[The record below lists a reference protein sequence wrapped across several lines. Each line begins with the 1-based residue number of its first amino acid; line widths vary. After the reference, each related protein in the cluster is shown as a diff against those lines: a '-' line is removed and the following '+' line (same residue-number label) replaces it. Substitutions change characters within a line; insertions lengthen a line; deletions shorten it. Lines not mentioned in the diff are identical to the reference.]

1 MNIDPQSQSQMQK
14 KLVDDLG
21 IADLPEEQQNEIIIK
36 STEVLL
42 KRIFLETME
51 RLDGEAIDEYDKM
64 VENGASAQQIE
75 DFFKSKISNYGEMV
89 QKVIDNFKEEM
100 RQGSSATS

>member
-1 MNIDPQSQSQMQK
+1 MNIDPQSQSKMQK

-21 IADLPEEQQNEIIIK
+21 IANLSEEQQNEIIIK
-36 STEVLL
+36 VTEVLL

-51 RLDGEAIDEYDKM
+51 KLDGEAMDEYDKM

-75 DFFKSKISNYGEMV
+75 DFFKSKISNYEEMV
-89 QKVIDNFKEEM
+89 EKVIDNFKEEM
-100 RQGSSATS
+100 RQEPSAMS

>member
-1 MNIDPQSQSQMQK
+1 MVIDPALQSQMQK
-14 KLVDDLG
+14 KLIDDLG
-21 IADLPEEQQNEIIIK
+21 IGNLSEEQQNEIIIK
-36 STEVLL
+36 VTEVLL

-51 RLDGEAIDEYDKM
+51 KLDGEAMNEYDKM

-75 DFFKSKISNYGEMV
+75 DFFKSKISNYEEMV

-100 RQGSSATS
+100 KQGMNASA

>member
-1 MNIDPQSQSQMQK
+1 MVIDPALQSQMQK

-21 IADLPEEQQNEIIIK
+21 IGNLSEEQQNEIIIK
-36 STEVLL
+36 VTEVLL

-51 RLDGEAIDEYDKM
+51 KLDGEAMNEYDKM
-64 VENGASAQQIE
+64 VENGASAEQID
-75 DFFKSKISNYGEMV
+75 DFFKSKISNYEEMV

-100 RQGSSATS
+100 KQGMDASA